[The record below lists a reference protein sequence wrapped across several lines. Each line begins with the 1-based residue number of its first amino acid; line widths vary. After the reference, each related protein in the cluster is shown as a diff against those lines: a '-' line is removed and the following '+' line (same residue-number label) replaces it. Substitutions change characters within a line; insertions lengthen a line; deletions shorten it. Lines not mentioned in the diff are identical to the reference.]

1 MTVLIAG
8 LVIFFAVHSIA
19 IVSPSWRERM
29 VRQLGEWTWKGL
41 YAAAALLGF
50 ALIVWGYD
58 LARQYPLVLY
68 TPPPWLWNVALLLL
82 MPVFPLLLATYLP
95 GRIQTAA
102 KHPMLLATKLWATAH
117 LLVNGTLADIL
128 LFGSFLVW
136 AVADR
141 ISLRHRIDNL
151 VPQIPRSPVNDVV
164 AVVVGLAIY
173 FAFGRWLH
181 SWLIGVPIITT

>member
-1 MTVLIAG
+1 M
-8 LVIFFAVHSIA
+8 
-19 IVSPSWRERM
+19 
-29 VRQLGEWTWKGL
+29 
-41 YAAAALLGF
+41 
-50 ALIVWGYD
+50 
-58 LARQYPLVLY
+58 Y

-82 MPVFPLLLATYLP
+82 MPVFPL
-95 GRIQTAA
+95 
-102 KHPMLLATKLWATAH
+102 LLATKLWATAH

-151 VPQIPRSPVNDVV
+151 VPQLLRSPVNDIV